1 MIWLNAC
8 PRCKHGAVYLDLDNS
23 KHCVHCGF
31 VQYRPVTPYFVA
43 ETAPSSDRSKAGA
56 HLPATPAASA

>member
-8 PRCKHGAVYLDLDNS
+8 PRCKHGAVYLDVDDM

-31 VQYRPVTPYFVA
+31 VQYRQLTPYLVEA
-43 ETAPSSDRSKAGA
+43 TADSSDRSNIRA
-56 HLPATPAASA
+56 HLPVDSPLSA